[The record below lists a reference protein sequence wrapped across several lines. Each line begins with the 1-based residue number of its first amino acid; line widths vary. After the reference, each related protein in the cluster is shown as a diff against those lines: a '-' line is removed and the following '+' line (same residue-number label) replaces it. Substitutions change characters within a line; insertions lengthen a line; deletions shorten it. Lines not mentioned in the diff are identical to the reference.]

1 MQKNVL
7 LVEDEDR
14 IREIVSDYFK
24 FEGFNIYEVENGR
37 DAMVVFEENKIDLII
52 LDIMIPKLDG
62 WSVCKRIRN
71 VSDVPIIMLTAR
83 SEEDDKLMGFELGA
97 DDYVT
102 KPFSP
107 KVLVARAKMLLKRA
121 QGTVSETSILNIGC
135 IEINKLSRSVKI
147 DSEIMDLAP
156 KEYDLL
162 IYMIE
167 NKGIVLSRENILNK
181 VWGYDYFGE
190 LRTVDTHIKK
200 LRKKLKDKSSYI
212 RTIIRAGYIFEVD

>member
-14 IREIVSDYFK
+14 IREIVGDYFK
-24 FEGFNIYEVENGR
+24 FEGFNIYEVGNGR

-83 SEEDDKLMGFELGA
+83 SEEDDKLMGFDLGA

-121 QGTVSETSILNIGC
+121 QGTVAETNMLNVGF

-147 DSEIMDLAP
+147 DSEIIELAP
-156 KEYDLL
+156 KEYELL

-212 RTIIRAGYIFEVD
+212 RTIIRAGYMFEVD